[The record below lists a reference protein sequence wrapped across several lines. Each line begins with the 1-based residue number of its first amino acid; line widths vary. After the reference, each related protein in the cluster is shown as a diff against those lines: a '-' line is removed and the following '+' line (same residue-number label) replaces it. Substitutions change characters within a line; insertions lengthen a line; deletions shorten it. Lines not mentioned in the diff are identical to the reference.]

1 MALSIQ
7 NPLVGGFSQSGVSK
21 QNTGVSPQEWEYV
34 QQLRRTGYD
43 PSQFMQQNQSA
54 IQSDPYSD
62 FELEFSKCSPV
73 VQSKI
78 LNDPAFK
85 QSMLECDNLIQ
96 ATVESLVRPQVM
108 QTRDGRIVFEKLLAT
123 FRNIKDSY
131 AKEEADNME
140 RIQRLMQDD
149 VVKQRLAE
157 IEKQS
162 VQSKGENN

>member
-1 MALSIQ
+1 M
-7 NPLVGGFSQSGVSK
+7 
-21 QNTGVSPQEWEYV
+21 T
-34 QQLRRTGYD
+34 RR
-43 PSQFMQQNQSA
+43 SSCNKISL
-54 IQSDPYSD
+54 QSDPYSD
-62 FELEFSKCSPV
+62 FELEFSRCSPV

-162 VQSKGENN
+162 VQSKGEDN